1 MRTIFSTTD
10 VHPRD
15 RFDYWHEVANRNLVG
30 HQSEPEC
37 QQSFQA
43 ELQVGAFAGLGLVLF
58 GNSPMTVAVPHAM
71 PCMPTRIKSSYV
83 DCSRASCSWRRKAAR
98 PFWSPVISRCS
109 IRGCR
114 TLGKFLAGSRM
125 LVLKSRR
132 RPLEARI
139 GKTSELT
146 VRLFKRSGTANQL
159 TSAFLTML
167 PACSGR
173 PGPPDRGDRRGPGTR
188 SGCRV
193 ARQYSAGR
201 ESARF
206 ICPVA
211 DHHEATCRD

>member
-1 MRTIFSTTD
+1 
-10 VHPRD
+10 
-15 RFDYWHEVANRNLVG
+15 
-30 HQSEPEC
+30 
-37 QQSFQA
+37 
-43 ELQVGAFAGLGLVLF
+43 
-58 GNSPMTVAVPHAM
+58 M

-114 TLGKFLAGSRM
+114 YSGKFLAGSRM

-167 PACSGR
+167 PACSE
-173 PGPPDRGDRRGPGTR
+173 GPDLPTEEIVADQVLDLVAVSLANTVQGEKA
-188 SGCRV
+188 RV
-193 ARQYSAGR
+193 S
-201 ESARF
+201 SARSL
-206 ICPVA
+206 IIMKLRAAIEARLTDPTLDIKTVA
-211 DHHEATCRD
+211 SAAGVSVRYANAVLAEQNTSIMRL